1 MITVV
6 LIFHM
11 KVSISDHLIT
21 LKSSRYDIRKSY
33 VSQEAEP
40 EDIDKNQLLGITKED
55 LMYVDHIET
64 LHEIAGRMTKDL
76 QSHEVTHL
84 QPKKKIL

>member
-6 LIFHM
+6 LIFHT

-21 LKSSRYDIRKSY
+21 LKSSRYDFRKSY

-55 LMYVDHIET
+55 LM
-64 LHEIAGRMTKDL
+64 
-76 QSHEVTHL
+76 
-84 QPKKKIL
+84 